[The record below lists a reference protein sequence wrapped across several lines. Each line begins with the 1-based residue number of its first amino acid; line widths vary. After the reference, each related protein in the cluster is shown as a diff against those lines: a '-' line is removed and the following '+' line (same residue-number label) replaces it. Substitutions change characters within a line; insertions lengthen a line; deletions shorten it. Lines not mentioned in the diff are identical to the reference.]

1 MQYYGFNR
9 NCLIVFKLLKPLLS
23 GLFSCDK
30 ITFEVMF
37 SDLIKEVR
45 YRTSKSGGSGGQH
58 VNKVS
63 TKVILLFNV
72 AESEVLSKEQKEII
86 FTKLKN
92 RISNDGLLI
101 LHCDETR
108 SQLKNK
114 TIVNERF
121 TALITKAL
129 VVVKKR
135 KKTKPTKSSVE
146 RRIKDKKKISEK
158 KEFRKPPG
166 K

>member
-1 MQYYGFNR
+1 MAVIKT
-9 NCLIVFKLLKPLLS
+9 LVS
-23 GLFSCDK
+23 GLSSWDK
-30 ITFEVMF
+30 INFELMF
-37 SDLIKEVR
+37 ADLLKEVR
-45 YRTSKSGGSGGQH
+45 YRTSRSGGSGGQH

-63 TKVILLFNV
+63 TKVILFFDV
-72 AESEVLSKEQKEII
+72 EESGVLSKEQKEII

-92 RISNDGLLI
+92 RISNEGLLI

-114 TIVNERF
+114 VIVNERF

-129 VVVKKR
+129 ARVKKR

-146 RRIKDKKKISEK
+146 KRIKDKKKISEK